1 MLAADHL
8 AGHQGDQMALVACR
22 VTHPGNATKSM
33 KKVITMRRPEPQETT
48 LDLVSQIRSQKS
60 ALSAG
65 KLAEILSCTSSY
77 ILKSAKAG
85 KIPSYRIGG
94 MVRFDPIRT
103 ADWLES
109 KAA

>member
-1 MLAADHL
+1 
-8 AGHQGDQMALVACR
+8 
-22 VTHPGNATKSM
+22 M
-33 KKVITMRRPEPQETT
+33 KVLTLRRPEQQETK
-48 LDLVSQIRSQKS
+48 LDLVGQIRNQKS
-60 ALSAG
+60 ALSAR

-94 MVRFDPIRT
+94 MVRFDPIHT
-103 ADWLES
+103 ADWLET